1 MSVEFHG
8 LAEIQQ
14 RLKQM
19 MSEKEFKKLTD
30 KAVTAG
36 ATVMEKEIGRR
47 LEITLGSKSQI
58 DYSTGA
64 TVDEIVMSKP
74 KSKRGA
80 RTVQIGWN
88 GPLERYRIIHLN
100 ENGYKR
106 DGKFYGPQLGGY
118 KQIAKAMETK
128 KQEVFDATRR
138 EMAKR
143 L

>member
-36 ATVMEKEIGRR
+36 AMILKKEVARK
-47 LEITLGSKSQI
+47 LSSSLG
-58 DYSTGA
+58 DYSIGA

-128 KQEVFDATRR
+128 KQEVFDETRR

>member
-30 KAVTAG
+30 TAVTAG
-36 ATVMEKEIGRR
+36 ATVLKKEVTRR
-47 LEITLGSKSQI
+47 LSSNLG
-58 DYSTGA
+58 DYSIGA
-64 TVDEIVMSKP
+64 TVEETVMSKP

-128 KQEVFDATRR
+128 KQEVFDVMRR

>member
-36 ATVMEKEIGRR
+36 ATVLKKEVTRR
-47 LEITLGSKSQI
+47 LSSNLG
-58 DYSTGA
+58 DYSIGA
-64 TVDEIVMSKP
+64 TVEETVMSKP
-74 KSKRGA
+74 KLKRGA

-128 KQEVFDATRR
+128 KQEVFDVMRR

>member
-36 ATVMEKEIGRR
+36 ATVLKKEVTRR
-47 LEITLGSKSQI
+47 LSSNLG
-58 DYSTGA
+58 DYSIGA
-64 TVDEIVMSKP
+64 TVEETVMSKP

-128 KQEVFDATRR
+128 KQEVFDVMRR